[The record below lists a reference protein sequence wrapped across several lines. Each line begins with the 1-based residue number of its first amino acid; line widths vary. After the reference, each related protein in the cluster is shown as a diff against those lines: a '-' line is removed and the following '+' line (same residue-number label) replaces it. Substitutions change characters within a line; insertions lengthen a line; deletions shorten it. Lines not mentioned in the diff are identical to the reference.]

1 MATIAKMPTVH
12 IDYSMN
18 EPVYTF
24 TDLNPELPY
33 FGLSEDEYYQL
44 CLLLCGIVGSY
55 QSNDF
60 VRDAL
65 EAAKAIPEIEEG
77 WQAAE
82 FFNNELIWIGCNVKE
97 DLKEL
102 RKFLPNKADRRAV
115 LWNWPNNDQLIFPD
129 GDVSMDVEDTRYSGC
144 YFDYD
149 VDHQFTWTLNAT
161 DFFAWAY
168 DYEVAHG
175 I

>member
-1 MATIAKMPTVH
+1 MTNLIKRPTVSV
-12 IDYSMN
+12 IN
-18 EPVYTF
+18 GVYTF
-24 TDLNPELPY
+24 TYLNPEMDR
-33 FGLSEDEYYQL
+33 FGLSEGEYYQL
-44 CLLLCGIVGSY
+44 CLLLCGIVGGY
-55 QSNDF
+55 QSSDF
-60 VRDAL
+60 IREAL
-65 EAAKAIPEIEEG
+65 NLCKSDPKIEEG

-82 FFNNELIWIGCNVKE
+82 FFNGELIWIGCNVKE
-97 DLKEL
+97 DLKDL

-129 GDVSMDVEDTRYSGC
+129 GDVSMDVEDTKYSGA

-149 VDHQFTWTLNAT
+149 VDHEFSWTLNAT

-168 DYEVAHG
+168 DYEIAHG